1 VNYLAHLL
9 LSEKAN
15 QSLLGGLLGDF
26 VKNADIPQFSWDIQQ
41 GIRLHKQIDMY
52 TDAHPKVLASKRLV
66 ELDRRRFSGI
76 LVDVFYDHFLAQH
89 WQVYSDTS
97 LKDFTAQVY
106 QILLENQTILPEAIH
121 QSIHTIIKN
130 DILSS
135 YREVDGI
142 RIALVRISKRLTRQN
157 NLAEGIQDLE
167 RNYEQFE
174 QDFLNFFPDLIHFSE
189 TCF

>member
-1 VNYLAHLL
+1 MNYLAHLL

-26 VKNADIPQFSWDIQQ
+26 VKNADIPQLSGDIQQ

-76 LVDVFYDHFLAQH
+76 LVDVFYDHFLALH
-89 WQVYSDTS
+89 WPVYSNIS

-106 QILLENQTILPEAIH
+106 QILLENQNILPE
-121 QSIHTIIKN
+121 SIHRSIDTIIKY

-142 RIALVRISKRLTRQN
+142 RIALTRISRRLTRQN

-167 RNYEQFE
+167 QNYEQFE
-174 QDFLNFFPDLIHFSE
+174 QDFLNFFPDLIRFAQTE
-189 TCF
+189 V

>member
-15 QSLLGGLLGDF
+15 QSVIGGLLGDF
-26 VKNADIPQFSWDIQQ
+26 VKNADIPQFSVEIQK
-41 GIRLHKQIDMY
+41 GIRLHQKIDTY

-66 ELDRRRFSGI
+66 ESERRRFSGI
-76 LVDVFYDHFLAQH
+76 LVDVFYDHFLALH
-89 WQVYSDTS
+89 WPVYSNIS

-106 QILLENQTILPEAIH
+106 QILLENQNILPE
-121 QSIHTIIKN
+121 SIHRSIDTIIKY

-142 RIALVRISKRLTRQN
+142 RIALTRISHRLTRQN
-157 NLAEGIQDLE
+157 IL
-167 RNYEQFE
+167 
-174 QDFLNFFPDLIHFSE
+174 
-189 TCF
+189 

>member
-1 VNYLAHLL
+1 
-9 LSEKAN
+9 
-15 QSLLGGLLGDF
+15 LGDF
-26 VKNADIPQFSWDIQQ
+26 VKNADIPQLSGDIQQ

-66 ELDRRRFSGI
+66 ESERRRFSGI
-76 LVDVFYDHFLAQH
+76 LVDVFYDHFLALH
-89 WQVYSDTS
+89 WPVYSDIS
-97 LKDFTAQVY
+97 LKDFTTQVY
-106 QILLENQTILPEAIH
+106 QILLENQNILPE
-121 QSIHTIIKN
+121 SIHRSIDTIIKH

-135 YREVDGI
+135 YREIDGI
-142 RIALVRISKRLTRQN
+142 RIALTRISRRLTRQN

-167 RNYEQFE
+167 QNYEQFE